1 MRRKLVS
8 LVLVT
13 AAALAVIATNTAERT
28 GDQSTNTV
36 VLADPG
42 WSAPKPLALM
52 DPGWS

>member
-1 MRRKLVS
+1 MRRKLAS

-13 AAALAVIATNTAERT
+13 AAALAVIATNTGEQT
-28 GDQSTNTV
+28 EQQSTNTA

-42 WSAPKPLALM
+42 WSAPKPLAQL